1 MDSYALFQRA
11 LTTPSYNPPYPS
23 LLKPS
28 APLLHTRLINA
39 SIQAFSQLF
48 VYTGSGNRGKMIETV
63 LNNMSKGG
71 RGGGE

>member
-11 LTTPSYNPPYPS
+11 LTTPSSNPPYPS

-71 RGGGE
+71 RGSDE